1 MKSMN
6 VRNDVD
12 GLNSLLGVQ
21 SQSVAA
27 TSATRAGKGASGGA
41 SLTTDQATV
50 SSAGS
55 SVAQAASAS
64 DVRSERVA
72 AVQAALASGTYNVPA
87 SAVAG
92 KIIDSMLSS
101 SAN

>member
-1 MKSMN
+1 MN

-21 SQSVAA
+21 SQPVAT
-27 TSATRAGKGASGGA
+27 TSTTRTGKGAASEA

-55 SVAQAASAS
+55 SVSQAASAS
-64 DVRSERVA
+64 DVRLEKVA
-72 AVQAALASGTYNVPA
+72 AVKAALESGTYNVSA

-92 KIIDSMLSS
+92 KVVDSMLSS